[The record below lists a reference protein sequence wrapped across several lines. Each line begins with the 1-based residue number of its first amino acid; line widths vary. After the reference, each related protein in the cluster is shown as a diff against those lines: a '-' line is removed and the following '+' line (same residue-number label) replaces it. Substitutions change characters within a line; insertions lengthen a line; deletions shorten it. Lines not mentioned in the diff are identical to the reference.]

1 MQWGIG
7 FGMLPATLAQDV
19 RKQVRASGAALAPP
33 QSPRARAITKPLGLE
48 SRILY
53 PKPQFASDPLA
64 L

>member
-19 RKQVRASGAALAPP
+19 RKQVRASGAQLAPP
-33 QSPRARAITKPLGLE
+33 QPPPRAITKPLGLE